1 VECQIVND
9 ACGFSRGVTE
19 GLDRESLCYNARGF
33 DTRNEGVWAVRLS
46 CKQEEL
52 QRALTHVSRAV
63 SRKSTLPVL
72 SNVLLTTAEST
83 LKLAPTILQIAIP
96 ATIPAEVESQGVTTV
111 RADLLTEFV
120 SSLPNDNVAFDLD
133 STSQSLAL
141 TCARSKAHIK
151 GISAEDFPSLPSIE
165 EGQVTAR
172 IDPHVFREMVT
183 QVAFAAATDDSR
195 PVLAGVLCE
204 LQDGRLTLA
213 AADGFRLSVRS
224 AEVTEQP
231 GGDLSIVVPARSLQE
246 LARIIADE
254 DESVDLWIT
263 PNESQLLAKAGSVEF
278 LTRLIDGHFPDFRQ
292 IIPQQYETRA
302 VIGREDFLAAARRA
316 KLFAQ
321 SNNDIVR
328 IQVKP
333 GDDELDPG
341 IATISAQAAETGD
354 NEDSVEASI
363 EGNESQIAFNGRYLT
378 DVLSVIRGGDVAL
391 EMTSPNA
398 AGVLRPVGDHDFTHV
413 IMPMVI
419 GNN

>member
-1 VECQIVND
+1 
-9 ACGFSRGVTE
+9 
-19 GLDRESLCYNARGF
+19 
-33 DTRNEGVWAVRLS
+33 VRLS

-52 QRALTHVSRAV
+52 QRALSHVSRAV

-72 SNVLLTTAEST
+72 ANVMLKTEDST
-83 LKLAPTILQIAIP
+83 LQLSATNLEIAVTASIP
-96 ATIPAEVESQGVTTV
+96 SDVDSPGETTV

-120 SSLPNDNVAFDLD
+120 SSLPNDTVKFELD
-133 STSQSLAL
+133 TAGQSLAL
-141 TCARSKAHIK
+141 ECARSKAHVK
-151 GISAEDFPSLPSIE
+151 GLSTDDFPELPRIE
-165 EGQVTAR
+165 DGQTTAK
-172 IDPHVFREMVT
+172 IDPQVLREMVG

-204 LQDGRLTLA
+204 FQGGNLTLA

-224 AEVTEQP
+224 AELTEQS
-231 GGDLSIVVPARSLQE
+231 GDDLSIVVPARSLQE

-254 DESVDLWIT
+254 SEPVELWVT
-263 PNESQLLAKAGSVEF
+263 PNQSQLLARSGSIEF

-292 IIPQQYETRA
+292 IIPQQWETRA
-302 VIGREDFLAAARRA
+302 VIGREDLLAAARRA

-321 SNNDIVR
+321 SNNDIVK
-328 IQVKP
+328 IQVEP

-341 IATISAQAAETGD
+341 IARISAQAAETGD

-363 EGNESQIAFNGRYLT
+363 EGEQSQIAFNGRYLT
-378 DVLSVIRGGDVAL
+378 DILGVIRSGDVAL

-398 AGVLRPVGDHDFTHV
+398 AGVIRPVGDTGFTHV

>member
-1 VECQIVND
+1 
-9 ACGFSRGVTE
+9 
-19 GLDRESLCYNARGF
+19 
-33 DTRNEGVWAVRLS
+33 VRLS

-52 QRALTHVSRAV
+52 QRALSHVSRAV

-72 SNVLLTTAEST
+72 ANVMLKTEDST
-83 LKLAPTILQIAIP
+83 LQLSATNLEIAVTASIP
-96 ATIPAEVESQGVTTV
+96 SDVDSPGETTV

-120 SSLPNDNVAFDLD
+120 SSLPNDTVKFELD
-133 STSQSLAL
+133 TAGQSLAL
-141 TCARSKAHIK
+141 ECARSKAHVK
-151 GISAEDFPSLPSIE
+151 GLSTDDFPELPRIE
-165 EGQVTAR
+165 DGQTTAK
-172 IDPHVFREMVT
+172 IDPQVLREMVG

-204 LQDGRLTLA
+204 FQGGNLTLA

-224 AEVTEQP
+224 AELTEQS
-231 GGDLSIVVPARSLQE
+231 GDDLSIVVPARSLQE

-254 DESVDLWIT
+254 SEPVELWVT
-263 PNESQLLAKAGSVEF
+263 PNQSQLLARSGSIEF

-292 IIPQQYETRA
+292 IIPQQWETRA

-321 SNNDIVR
+321 SNNDIVK
-328 IQVKP
+328 IQVEP

-341 IATISAQAAETGD
+341 IARISAQAAETGD

-363 EGNESQIAFNGRYLT
+363 EGEQSQIAFNGRYLT
-378 DVLSVIRGGDVAL
+378 DILGVIRSGDVAL

-398 AGVLRPVGDHDFTHV
+398 AGVIRPVGDTGFTHV

>member
-1 VECQIVND
+1 VQ
-9 ACGFSRGVTE
+9 
-19 GLDRESLCYNARGF
+19 
-33 DTRNEGVWAVRLS
+33 LS

-72 SNVLLTTAEST
+72 SNVLLTTEDST
-83 LKLAPTILQIAIP
+83 LKLAATNLEIAIT
-96 ATIPAEVESQGVTTV
+96 ASIPAEVESQGVTTV

-120 SSLPNDNVAFDLD
+120 SSLPSAEVKFDLD
-133 STSQSLAL
+133 SAAQSLAL

-165 EGQVTAR
+165 DGQVTAR
-172 IDPHVFREMVT
+172 IDPQVLREMVG
-183 QVAFAAATDDSR
+183 QVAFAAAADDSR

-204 LQDGRLTLA
+204 FQGGRLTIA

-224 AEVTEQP
+224 ADLVDQSGE
-231 GGDLSIVVPARSLQE
+231 DLSIVVPARSLQE
-246 LARIIADE
+246 LARILADE
-254 DESVDLWIT
+254 EDPVELWVT
-263 PNESQLLAKAGSVEF
+263 PNQSQLLARSGSVEF

-328 IQVKP
+328 VQVKP

-341 IATISAQAAETGD
+341 VATISAQAAETGD
-354 NEDSVEASI
+354 NEDAVEASI

-378 DVLSVIRGGDVAL
+378 DVLSVIRGSDVAL

-398 AGVLRPVGDHDFTHV
+398 AGVIRPVGDNDFTHV